1 MYMHTAWL
9 EKEKPMNYSRWR
21 AALFSFV
28 GGADERASEVFANQ
42 SRKNNQIKSH
52 RKKKKEKERKK
63 ERKKGGKRKNRFS
76 CGLFRIADG
85 FLMDFNVRQLSG
97 RWRLEPRN
105 SGIPGRHFRTHLG
118 PKMNNPTSQILQVSL
133 WYNIITQPLLL
144 PPILSPNLSSIP
156 GLFEPLEEC
165 LVVVIQLITI
175 WLCFVGLL
183 HRGSVLIN
191 LIAAAIGDSSASMKT
206 PWRLLF
212 SFLSLSSWGWWHQP
226 QPPSQSSILPWLS
239 HYLLFI
245 ITKNAGRRPIIIHH
259 GCSVMPITNFDYF
272 IYIYIYIYYF

>member
-1 MYMHTAWL
+1 
-9 EKEKPMNYSRWR
+9 
-21 AALFSFV
+21 
-28 GGADERASEVFANQ
+28 
-42 SRKNNQIKSH
+42 
-52 RKKKKEKERKK
+52 
-63 ERKKGGKRKNRFS
+63 
-76 CGLFRIADG
+76 
-85 FLMDFNVRQLSG
+85 MDFNVRQLSG

-272 IYIYIYIYYF
+272 IYIYIYIYIYYF